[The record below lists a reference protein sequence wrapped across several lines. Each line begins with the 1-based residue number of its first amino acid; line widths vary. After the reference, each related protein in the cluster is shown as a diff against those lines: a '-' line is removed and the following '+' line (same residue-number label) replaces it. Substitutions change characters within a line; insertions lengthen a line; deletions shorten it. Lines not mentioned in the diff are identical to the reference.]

1 MYESDYSNM
10 LPQNS
15 DVPNDTFNNFQNND
29 ENVVNIKTTYD
40 VKNAETV
47 NNTSD
52 NGDDIEDE
60 NIENVEDSDNYNPQD
75 IFQIQQKTNS
85 NPITNNN
92 MLPWYEQIF
101 ESEQLEQEIDL
112 PSEKIYGIINWHL
125 EIIIDE
131 YRKLWIEINRMVRKL
146 HKEYPE
152 WKLDRIIYAIYES
165 HEETKN
171 YIPFNPTEI
180 KKHLD
185 TKNKELFMIFKK
197 DKPIQDM
204 KSIEDMR

>member
-1 MYESDYSNM
+1 M

-112 PSEKIYGIINWHL
+112 PSEKIYGIIN
-125 EIIIDE
+125 
-131 YRKLWIEINRMVRKL
+131 
-146 HKEYPE
+146 
-152 WKLDRIIYAIYES
+152 
-165 HEETKN
+165 
-171 YIPFNPTEI
+171 
-180 KKHLD
+180 
-185 TKNKELFMIFKK
+185 
-197 DKPIQDM
+197 
-204 KSIEDMR
+204 

>member
-1 MYESDYSNM
+1 MIEI
-10 LPQNS
+10 
-15 DVPNDTFNNFQNND
+15 NDRDNNF
-29 ENVVNIKTTYD
+29 
-40 VKNAETV
+40 
-47 NNTSD
+47 D
-52 NGDDIEDE
+52 NIEDE
-60 NIENVEDSDNYNPQD
+60 NIENVENSNNYNPQD
-75 IFQIQQKTNS
+75 ISQIQQQTS
-85 NPITNNN
+85 NPIPNND
-92 MLPWYEQIF
+92 MLQWYERKNTI
-101 ESEQLEQEIDL
+101 EELEQETDL
-112 PSEKIYGIINWHL
+112 PSKKIAGLVGWHL
-125 EIIIDE
+125 EMIIEE

-171 YIPFNPTEI
+171 YISFNPTEI

-185 TKNKELFMIFKK
+185 TKNKELFRIFKK